1 MSEILSTVNTASG
14 PALVYH
20 YKSLREIDDIIL
32 QLLNEASAGGFLE
45 GVIHKEDR
53 TLVYKVDGLIPLPE
67 YMSRL
72 ASREQLADLIDQL
85 RSRLAFLED
94 SFIDIDYVVFEED
107 LVFVDPDKGELVL
120 TVLPCQSQ
128 ADSTDNVRDL
138 IRYMISHAKVEL
150 PDAGLQEEINKA
162 LSARYPNMKAFKEVV
177 SLIRSGKSEM
187 DVTDDVMKSIESE
200 LLAATGAVAAEK
212 TQEAEKEKA
221 AEETAAEETAVEEAA
236 AEEVHAEKTSTE
248 ETQTEESQAE
258 EVQTIELK
266 AEEIRTEEVMTR
278 EVQTEEAQSVEETEV
293 AEEAEV
299 SEETEAD
306 QAEEDV
312 EETSAYLI
320 RKKSGEVIPL
330 NKGAFVI
337 GKLPICCDYVVS
349 DNPSLSRVHAV
360 IHYHEEDGKYYI
372 ADCNS
377 TNHIYLDGRRM
388 AGDALRTLE
397 DKMHIHLANEA
408 FICHLKGQ

>member
-187 DVTDDVMKSIESE
+187 DVTADVMKSIESE
-200 LLAATGAVAAEK
+200 LLAATDAVAAEK

-221 AEETAAEETAVEEAA
+221 AEETAAEIIQAEETAAEIIRAEETTAEETAVEEAA
-236 AEEVHAEKTSTE
+236 AEEVHTEETQDE
-248 ETQTEESQAE
+248 ETQTEDSQAE
-258 EVQTIELK
+258 ED
-266 AEEIRTEEVMTR
+266 A
-278 EVQTEEAQSVEETEV
+278 
-293 AEEAEV
+293 
-299 SEETEAD
+299 
-306 QAEEDV
+306 